1 MQNREGTLDNIFL
14 ASIRAGAE
22 GVFDKLFLLGLQ
34 FDGHGR
40 SLVNFRLPYSALSD
54 SIGSALAARR
64 AGR

>member
-1 MQNREGTLDNIFL
+1 
-14 ASIRAGAE
+14 
-22 GVFDKLFLLGLQ
+22 LFLLGLQ